1 MSRRLWWIAPLLAL
15 ALAGCSR
22 GEDPTTSPQA
32 GEAPFELGTVTWP
45 IDVNELDGIFAALP
59 DEISGQPRLDGGFQ
73 TAIYGEGKDR
83 VATIYAVDLGAAACP
98 GMSGGSL
105 VRSTLEQRGG
115 ELKIDQQSPDQV
127 PDGTPAFLVGRRQGQ
142 QVVAWSVPGA
152 HWVIAIEATS
162 PEARDA
168 AAAAVVAA
176 AADASVAASTGTS
189 SPAPD

>member
-1 MSRRLWWIAPLLAL
+1 MTRRVLWIVPFLLLTAC
-15 ALAGCSR
+15 AR
-22 GEDPTTSPQA
+22 GGDSSSSPQA
-32 GEAPFELGTVTWP
+32 GAAPFGLGTVTWP

-127 PDGTPAFLVGRRQGQ
+127 PDGTPAFLVGRREGQ

-168 AAAAVVAA
+168 ASAAVVVAA
-176 AADASVAASTGTS
+176 ASASVTASVASPSTS
-189 SPAPD
+189 SG